1 MNVIKFKLPVSF
13 EPKCKA
19 YRSRRRIPRSA
30 HTTPDTLFSLCELVL
45 RRRLGGRVPRRK
57 FWPTV
62 LDVTFRLRLSFQ
74 SLLPGT
80 ESRRLGVRH
89 QVEHP
94 QDYSVHLRAGSVNY
108 ANHWSLLTE
117 SLRHEPRWPRIR
129 IGDPARN
136 RITRLHQ
143 DYPSQHIWQIR
154 PYDMLTSAFIV
165 RTAAKIASLEQQRSL
180 GRFRS
185 SRTGSSLTATTTNN
199 TTTNTTTS
207 TSSGR
212 RLSRDRSFD
221 VPDDDD
227 DDDDGHGDQ
236 QRVQQL
242 QQQQLMVIGKR
253 TTGSYDLRLH
263 SVRDRASRHRKKH
276 TR

>member
-30 HTTPDTLFSLCELVL
+30 HTTPDTLFSLCELAL
-45 RRRLGGRVPRRK
+45 RKLLGGGVPRRK

-62 LDVTFRLRLSFQ
+62 L

-89 QVEHP
+89 QLECP
-94 QDYSVHLRAGSVNY
+94 QDFNIHLRSSVNY

-165 RTAAKIASLEQQRSL
+165 RTAAKIASLEQQRSQ

-185 SRTGSSLTATTTNN
+185 GRTLSSLTATTI
-199 TTTNTTTS
+199 TTATTS
-207 TSSGR
+207 SSGR
-212 RLSRDRSFD
+212 RLSRERSID
-221 VPDDDD
+221 VPDSDQD
-227 DDDDGHGDQ
+227 DQ

-242 QQQQLMVIGKR
+242 QRQQLMVIGKR
-253 TTGSYDLRLH
+253 TTGSYELRLNSSA
-263 SVRDRASRHRKKH
+263 SVKTSRRKRP

>member
-1 MNVIKFKLPVSF
+1 MS
-13 EPKCKA
+13 
-19 YRSRRRIPRSA
+19 RIPRSA
-30 HTTPDTLFSLCELVL
+30 HTTPDTLFSLCELML
-45 RRRLGGRVPRRK
+45 RKLLGSRVPRRK

-62 LDVTFRLRLSFQ
+62 L
-74 SLLPGT
+74 SLLPGSET
-80 ESRRLGVRH
+80 RRIGVRH
-89 QVEHP
+89 QVECP
-94 QDYSVHLRAGSVNY
+94 QDFNIHLRSGVNY

-117 SLRHEPRWPRIR
+117 ALRHEPRWPRIR

-165 RTAAKIASLEQQRSL
+165 RTAAKIASLEQQRSQS
-180 GRFRS
+180 RFRS
-185 SRTGSSLTATTTNN
+185 GRTVSSLTATTI
-199 TTTNTTTS
+199 TTTAT

-212 RLSRDRSFD
+212 RLSRDRSID

-227 DDDDGHGDQ
+227 DQDDDT
-236 QRVQQL
+236 QRL
-242 QQQQLMVIGKR
+242 QQIQRQQLMVIGKR
-253 TTGSYDLRLH
+253 TTGSYGLRLN
-263 SVRDRASRHRKKH
+263 SMAVKGSRRKRP

>member
-1 MNVIKFKLPVSF
+1 M
-13 EPKCKA
+13 
-19 YRSRRRIPRSA
+19 PRSA

-45 RRRLGGRVPRRK
+45 RKRLSALGVPRRK

-62 LDVTFRLRLSFQ
+62 LA
-74 SLLPGT
+74 LLPGT

-94 QDYSVHLRAGSVNY
+94 QDYNVHLRLSVNY

-165 RTAAKIASLEQQRSL
+165 RTAAKIASLEQQRTL

-185 SRTGSSLTATTTNN
+185 GRTGSSLTVTTTASS
-199 TTTNTTTS
+199 TTTNTTA
-207 TSSGR
+207 SSER
-212 RLSRDRSFD
+212 RLSRDRSID
-221 VPDDDD
+221 IPDDEHDD
-227 DDDDGHGDQ
+227 QQQQHQQQ

-242 QQQQLMVIGKR
+242 QRQRLMVIGKR
-253 TTGSYDLRLH
+253 TTGSCELRLN
-263 SVRDRASRHRKKH
+263 SVSVKTSRHKKP

>member
-13 EPKCKA
+13 EPKCKL
-19 YRSRRRIPRSA
+19 YGSRR
-30 HTTPDTLFSLCELVL
+30 SLCELML
-45 RRRLGGRVPRRK
+45 RKLLGSRVPRRK

-62 LDVTFRLRLSFQ
+62 LVSE
-74 SLLPGT
+74 SLLPGS
-80 ESRRLGVRH
+80 ESRRIGVRH
-89 QVEHP
+89 QVECPH
-94 QDYSVHLRAGSVNY
+94 DFNIHLRSSVNY

-117 SLRHEPRWPRIR
+117 ALQHEPRWPRIR

-165 RTAAKIASLEQQRSL
+165 RTAAKIASLEQQRTL
-180 GRFRS
+180 GRFRPG
-185 SRTGSSLTATTTNN
+185 RTASSLTTTTI
-199 TTTNTTTS
+199 TTTTTS

-212 RLSRDRSFD
+212 RLSRDRSID

-227 DDDDGHGDQ
+227 DDDRDDT
-236 QRVQQL
+236 QRVQQI
-242 QQQQLMVIGKR
+242 QRQQLMVIGKR
-253 TTGSYDLRLH
+253 TTGSYELRLN
-263 SVRDRASRHRKKH
+263 SVSVKGSRHKRP

>member
-13 EPKCKA
+13 EPKCKV
-19 YRSRRRIPRSA
+19 YRSRRSA
-30 HTTPDTLFSLCELVL
+30 HTTPDTLFSVCELVL
-45 RRRLGGRVPRRK
+45 RKLLGSRVPRRK

-62 LDVTFRLRLSFQ
+62 L
-74 SLLPGT
+74 SLLPGS
-80 ESRRLGVRH
+80 ESRRISVRH
-89 QVEHP
+89 QLECP
-94 QDYSVHLRAGSVNY
+94 QDFNVHLRSRVNY

-165 RTAAKIASLEQQRSL
+165 RTAAKIASLEQQRSQ
-180 GRFRS
+180 GRFRTG
-185 SRTGSSLTATTTNN
+185 RTVSSLTATTI
-199 TTTNTTTS
+199 TTA
-207 TSSGR
+207 TSSTGR
-212 RLSRDRSFD
+212 RLSRDRSID
-221 VPDDDD
+221 VPDDDQD
-227 DDDDGHGDQ
+227 DQ
-236 QRVQQL
+236 QLVQQL
-242 QQQQLMVIGKR
+242 QRQQLMVIGKR
-253 TTGSYDLRLH
+253 TTGSYELRLN
-263 SVRDRASRHRKKH
+263 SVSVKTPRHKRP

>member
-13 EPKCKA
+13 EPKCKV
-19 YRSRRRIPRSA
+19 YRNRRRIPRSA
-30 HTTPDTLFSLCELVL
+30 HTTPDTLFSVCELVL
-45 RRRLGGRVPRRK
+45 RKLLGSRVPRRK

-62 LDVTFRLRLSFQ
+62 L
-74 SLLPGT
+74 SLLPGS
-80 ESRRLGVRH
+80 ESRRISVRH
-89 QVEHP
+89 QLECP
-94 QDYSVHLRAGSVNY
+94 QDFNVHLRSSVNY

-165 RTAAKIASLEQQRSL
+165 RTAAKIASLEQQRSQ
-180 GRFRS
+180 GRFRTG
-185 SRTGSSLTATTTNN
+185 RTVSSLTATTI
-199 TTTNTTTS
+199 TTA
-207 TSSGR
+207 TSSTGR
-212 RLSRDRSFD
+212 RLSRDRSID
-221 VPDDDD
+221 VPDDDQD
-227 DDDDGHGDQ
+227 DQ
-236 QRVQQL
+236 QLVQQL
-242 QQQQLMVIGKR
+242 QCQQLMVIGKR
-253 TTGSYDLRLH
+253 TTGSYELRLN
-263 SVRDRASRHRKKH
+263 SVSVKTPRHKRP

>member
-13 EPKCKA
+13 EPKCKL
-19 YRSRRRIPRSA
+19 YSSRRRIPRSA
-30 HTTPDTLFSLCELVL
+30 HTTPDTLFSLCELML
-45 RRRLGGRVPRRK
+45 RKFLGSRVPRRK

-62 LDVTFRLRLSFQ
+62 L
-74 SLLPGT
+74 SLLPGS
-80 ESRRLGVRH
+80 ESRRIGVRH
-89 QVEHP
+89 QVECPH
-94 QDYSVHLRAGSVNY
+94 DFNIHLRSSVNY

-117 SLRHEPRWPRIR
+117 ALEHEPRWPRIR

-165 RTAAKIASLEQQRSL
+165 RTAAKIASLEQQRTL
-180 GRFRS
+180 GRFRPG
-185 SRTGSSLTATTTNN
+185 RTGSSLTTTTI
-199 TTTNTTTS
+199 TTTTTTS

-212 RLSRDRSFD
+212 RLSRDRSID

-227 DDDDGHGDQ
+227 DDDDDDRDDT
-236 QRVQQL
+236 QRVQQI
-242 QQQQLMVIGKR
+242 QRQQLMVIGKR
-253 TTGSYDLRLH
+253 TTGSYELRLN
-263 SVRDRASRHRKKH
+263 SVSVKGSRHKRP